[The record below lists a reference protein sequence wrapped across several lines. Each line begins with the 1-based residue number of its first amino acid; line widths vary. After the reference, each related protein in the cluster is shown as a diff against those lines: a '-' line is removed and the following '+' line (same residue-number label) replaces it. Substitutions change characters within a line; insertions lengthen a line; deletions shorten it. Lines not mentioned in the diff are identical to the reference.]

1 MNNLTHKLKL
11 LFAAAGF
18 AMLLIGNPVL
28 VTTAIA
34 DKADYLPPKKIR
46 VPKNNQITPERI
58 KLGKILFF
66 DPRLSDSNQ
75 MSCATCHNPSFA
87 WTDGLALSVGR
98 NNKTMTRAT
107 PTILNVAY
115 NRKFFWDG
123 RARSLEEQ
131 AVGPIESAI
140 EMNQKI
146 EDLIA
151 ELKTIKGY
159 SELFEKAYPG
169 EGISETTIGKAL
181 ATFERTIVSNFDA
194 PFDRWI
200 AGDAKAISASA
211 KRGFEL
217 FDGKARCSVCHSGA
231 TFTDGSFHNIG
242 LSNGNDVGRY
252 EFVKVKAL
260 KGAFKTPTLRN
271 VVRTA
276 PYMHNGELKTMEDV
290 IDHYIDGA
298 KGKPNLS
305 PDMKPVKLSKQEKAD
320 LIEFLNTLTEEEPPV
335 TFPILPN

>member
-1 MNNLTHKLKL
+1 MGFCLNNLTHKLNL
-11 LFAAAGF
+11 LFSAAGL
-18 AMLLIGNPVL
+18 AVLLIANPVL
-28 VTTAIA
+28 VTTAMA
-34 DKADYLPPKKIR
+34 DKTDYLPPKKMR
-46 VPKNNQITPERI
+46 VPKNNQITPERV
-58 KLGKILFF
+58 KLGKTLFF

-169 EGISETTIGKAL
+169 EGISKTTIGKAL
-181 ATFERTIVSNFDA
+181 ATFQRTIVSKFDA
-194 PFDRWI
+194 SFDRWI

-217 FDGKARCSVCHSGA
+217 FDGKVWVE
-231 TFTDGSFHNIG
+231 TEPDKGSMSFRRYFHRRKF
-242 LSNGNDVGRY
+242 S
-252 EFVKVKAL
+252 
-260 KGAFKTPTLRN
+260 
-271 VVRTA
+271 
-276 PYMHNGELKTMEDV
+276 
-290 IDHYIDGA
+290 
-298 KGKPNLS
+298 
-305 PDMKPVKLSKQEKAD
+305 
-320 LIEFLNTLTEEEPPV
+320 
-335 TFPILPN
+335 